1 MPIKKEHD
9 EEMDRVFKVGKTWV
23 DKGKKL
29 HPDFPIPPVGL
40 PEPGKEHPPKER
52 DPILDWQ
59 CGYFGTLTRNCSL
72 RRGGCGFV
80 FPKRE
85 IYDKDYCPWCGKDRY
100 CRNRRVKEGNT
111 CVMHGGR
118 RTLAHKSINTAD
130 IRTRH
135 GLTAKTPNDR
145 LQLVLPPNLVEGY
158 LAAKHDPELLKLTK
172 IIAVTD
178 ARLEELYRRSE
189 TYDTEATWQA
199 LEAELKKLYDYQS
212 RINSTFQSFLQASGQ
227 KDVDLMRRYLDQL
240 GQQIRE
246 QFLDGMAAVIK
257 SGRSDWD
264 NWTDIQRTVEQRRKL
279 TESQVNQL
287 GKLHQI
293 ITVEQ
298 LLQKTEEFY
307 TAITEVIR
315 DPDILKK
322 IGIALRRRV
331 SDMGAIVE
339 LPDGEKYFKKSVYSV
354 ANYEATQLLADN
366 NRDEDTA
373 DE

>member
-1 MPIKKEHD
+1 MVKKSDYD
-9 EEMDRVFKVGKTWV
+9 EEAEKVFRVGKTWV

-40 PEPGKEHPPKER
+40 PEPGKEHPPLER
-52 DPILDWQ
+52 DQILEWQ
-59 CGYFGTLTRNCSL
+59 CGYFGTLTKNCSL

-80 FPKRE
+80 FPKRAD
-85 IYDKDYCPWCGKDRY
+85 YDKDYCPWCGKDRY
-100 CRNRRVKEGNT
+100 CRNRRVAGGNT
-111 CVMHGGR
+111 CMMHGGR
-118 RTLAHKSINTAD
+118 KTFAAKSIKAAD

-135 GLTAKTPNDR
+135 GLPAKASDR
-145 LQLVLPPNLVEGY
+145 LQLVLPANLVEGY

-172 IIAVTD
+172 VIAVTD

-189 TYDTEATWQA
+189 TYDTEATWQM
-199 LEAELKKLYDYQS
+199 LEAELKKLFDYQS
-212 RINSTFQSFLQASGQ
+212 KINATFQSFLQASGQ
-227 KDVDLMRRYLDQL
+227 KDVELMRRYLDLL

-246 QFLDGMAAVIK
+246 QFLDGISGVIK

-264 NWTDIQRTVEQRRKL
+264 NWTDIQRTTEQRRKL

-293 ITVEQ
+293 VTVEQ

-307 TAITEVIR
+307 TAITEVVR
-315 DPDILKK
+315 DPQLLQK
-322 IGIALRRRV
+322 IGLALRRRV

-339 LPDGEKYFKKSVYSV
+339 LPDGEKYFRNSIYAE
-354 ANYEATQLLADN
+354 ANYEANRLAATENGD
-366 NRDEDTA
+366 DDDT
-373 DE
+373 D